1 MEGKLNNEYT
11 GITDPGYKNIPV
23 TGGIID

>member
-1 MEGKLNNEYT
+1 MLGAHEYT